1 MRSALYRRP
10 KIEYPDT
17 RLLEKV
23 GYLKIALTRGGEKPG
38 FFTKIFRSHPQ
49 IR

>member
-23 GYLKIALTRGGEKPG
+23 GYLKIALTPGRETG
-38 FFTKIFRSHPQ
+38 FFYENISFPPTD
-49 IR
+49 